1 MSKQNDLALQPVVLG
16 GDIGAYSLA
25 RAFHEGYGVKSIVV
39 SGVSTGL
46 LRHSRILRHITE
58 PNIDDSKAVIQRLL
72 DIAADNKDKDLIVV
86 ASADWLVGV
95 LVHNAEKLRQAG
107 YTVPY
112 VGAEL
117 FDRLTD
123 KEAFGELCEQLG
135 IPHPATVVYE
145 CAPIVEATAVGVS
158 TVGRD
163 ASCSTNELSAPSKGA
178 AALASEQAAQAGL
191 RYPLIA
197 KAASSAQWHTISF
210 DGQKKV
216 HTVATP
222 AELDDLIGK
231 VKDAGYT
238 GAMILQDYIPGD
250 DSGMR
255 ILTCYSDQTGKVRFS
270 AYGHVLL
277 EEHAPGALGNP
288 AAIITETN
296 KEVVANATKL
306 LEHTG
311 WTGISNFDIKY
322 DPRDGSYVFFE
333 LNPRLGRSNFY
344 ITAAGTNPV
353 KFYVEELMRGQD
365 AEPLAVLGVS
375 APVSRAGELVK
386 EHLYTVLPGQLLLQY
401 LFDPKLRKRTRKLL
415 RKHHYSSPLWYWP
428 VERNP
433 RRLAYIA
440 ISQLNHW
447 RKYRRWYPITEA
459 KARWEAGVLG
469 G

>member
-1 MSKQNDLALQPVVLG
+1 MPEDTFNLQPVILG

-25 RAFHEGYGVKSIVV
+25 RAFHQGYGVKSIVV

-46 LRHSRILRHITE
+46 LRHSRILTHVTE
-58 PNIDDSKAVIQRLL
+58 PHIDDSDAVVRRLL
-72 DIAADNKDKDLIVV
+72 DIAADNAGKDLIVV

-95 LVHNAEKLRQAG
+95 LVHNAAKLRQAG

-117 FDRLTD
+117 FDKLTD
-123 KEAFGELCEQLG
+123 KEVFGALCDKLG
-135 IPHPATVVYE
+135 IPHPATVVYS
-145 CAPIVEATAVGVS
+145 CTTDIAP
-158 TVGRD
+158 
-163 ASCSTNELSAPSKGA
+163 
-178 AALASEQAAQAGL
+178 ASELAAMEGL

-197 KAASSAQWHTISF
+197 KASSSAQWHTISF
-210 DGQKKV
+210 EGQKKV

-222 AELDDLIGK
+222 AELDELIGQ
-231 VKDAGYT
+231 VRAAGYA
-238 GAMILQDYIPGD
+238 GSMILQDYIPGD

-255 ILTCYSDQTGKVRFS
+255 ILTCYSDQTGEVRFS

-296 KEVVANATKL
+296 PKVVANATKL
-306 LEHTG
+306 LESTG
-311 WTGISNFDIKY
+311 WTGIANFDIKY
-322 DPRDGSYVFFE
+322 DPRDGRYVFFE

-344 ITAAGTNPV
+344 ITGAGTNPI
-353 KFYVEELMRGQD
+353 KFYVEELMRGHD
-365 AEPLAVLGVS
+365 ADPLSVLGVS
-375 APVSRAGELVK
+375 APVNRDGELVK
-386 EHLYTVLPGQLLLQY
+386 EQLYTVVPGQLLLRY
-401 LFDPKLRKRTRKLL
+401 LFDPKLRKRTRKLI
-415 RKHHYSSPLWYWP
+415 RKRQLSSPLWYWP
-428 VERNP
+428 VERSP

-447 RKYRRWYPITEA
+447 RKFQRWYPLAEA
-459 KARWEAGVLG
+459 RERFAVGHGSEIVSDRAAGNAG